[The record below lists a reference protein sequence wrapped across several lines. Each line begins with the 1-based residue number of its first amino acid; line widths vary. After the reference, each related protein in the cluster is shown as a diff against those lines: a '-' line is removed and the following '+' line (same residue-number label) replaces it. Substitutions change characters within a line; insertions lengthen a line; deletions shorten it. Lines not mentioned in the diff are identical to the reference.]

1 LYFDTLERCARAAV
15 EDDWLARE
23 IARSTALVSEA
34 AHADTRKL
42 FSNDDFDAGV
52 LFLNEFAALRP
63 GFVAA
68 AVAVAR

>member
-1 LYFDTLERCARAAV
+1 MS
-15 EDDWLARE
+15 E
-23 IARSTALVSEA
+23 IARSAALIADA

-52 LFLNEFAALRP
+52 AILNEFAALRP

-68 AVAVAR
+68 AVAAAR